1 MTWRKLLVTHTIFL
15 LPCLLI
21 YMILVVGARIRPFW
35 HQVLLASGPSD
46 ISCRFESLLIPS
58 TLISPSL
65 LCAYDMACSTNFL
78 QPSGWDP
85 GSNASVAPAILP
97 LISACCVIIQASL
110 TTSDGASCYVSTRK
124 LCFGLWNDAKRH
136 NQQQTDKS
144 SSHYWSEMRPSTCKQ
159 KWNHY
164 SW

>member
-35 HQVLLASGPSD
+35 HQVLLTSGPSD

-65 LCAYDMACSTNFL
+65 LCAYDMASSTNSFF
-78 QPSGWDP
+78 PSGCDP
-85 GSNASVAPAILP
+85 GSNASVASAIPP
-97 LISACCVIIQASL
+97 LVSACCVIMQVSI
-110 TTSDGASCYVSTRK
+110 TTKEHAFCSVRRRK